1 MSEPMYPPDYNR
13 TPDIEPKVPMIGAIQ
28 APEELNIYTLFPA
41 WVWQSPSI
49 PQFYWN
55 VYSAEQRI
63 YQICKEIGRL
73 QAYLTY
79 QGQQDNAAHLYLYKH
94 FQEITDKLRED
105 LTAEIVRAKQ
115 AEKVLTDN
123 LNAEIERAKQAEK
136 VLTDNLNAE
145 IERAKAAEKTIS
157 DGLAAEIARAK
168 QAEKVL
174 TDDLAAEKARAV
186 KAETA
191 NQEAI
196 KAETA
201 RAQIAENVNAE
212 KIHQTNKDLV
222 AEADR
227 ARAAE
232 TANHQDIE
240 TEKTTARAAEAAN
253 RKAIEDEAA
262 SARNAEAANRKAIED
277 EAASAR
283 AAETANAQG
292 LTAETAR
299 ATKAETANA
308 QAIQALEPLAKAG
321 EAYSHSHVLGSGHV
335 QVADVRNA
343 EGGHDYTVTTDYE
356 PAVAKLEEDVNA
368 LNGRADQLKH
378 DIDGVNVGVDQVIAG
393 PGIKIQEAGDQ
404 KTGMHVTVSA
414 THQGVNLVDITG
426 SHGIIV
432 NHTDDPVNGRT
443 YDISKT
449 EDTDKITD
457 IKAGADISVN
467 HTKTP
472 NGYEYMVSAV
482 DQRQMHNT
490 ENETSTLSMNDDIAV
505 FSAEATIRNDE
516 IFVAATPVQVFTN
529 NETVYLKNAIEMS
542 VVHSADAV
550 NNHIV
555 HIDFKVKG
563 AKTHNYTR
571 LRYRLI
577 TVEL

>member
-105 LTAEIVRAKQ
+105 LTAEIARAEA
-115 AEKVLTDN
+115 AEKTLTDG
-123 LNAEIERAKQAEK
+123 LDAEIA
-136 VLTDNLNAE
+136 
-145 IERAKAAEKTIS
+145 RAKAAEKAIG

-168 QAEKVL
+168 AAEKVL
-174 TDDLAAEKARAV
+174 TDDLATEKARAV

-232 TANHQDIE
+232 AANHQDIE
-240 TEKTTARAAEAAN
+240 TEKTT
-253 RKAIEDEAA
+253 
-262 SARNAEAANRKAIED
+262 ARNAEAANRKAIED

-283 AAETANAQG
+283 AAETTNAQG
-292 LTAETAR
+292 LTTETAR

-343 EGGHDYTVTTDYE
+343 EGGHDYTVSTDYE
-356 PAVAKLEEDVNA
+356 PAVSKLEEAVNA

-404 KTGMHVTVSA
+404 KSGMHVTVSA

-432 NHTDDPVNGRT
+432 NHTDDPANGRT
-443 YDISKT
+443 YDISET

-457 IKAGADISVN
+457 IKAGEDISVN
-467 HTKTP
+467 RTKTP
-472 NGYEYMVSAV
+472 HGYEYVVSAV
-482 DQRQMHNT
+482 NQRQMHNT
-490 ENETSTLSMNDDIAV
+490 ENSTSTFSVNDDIAV
-505 FSAEATIRNDE
+505 FSAETTIRNDE

-529 NETVYLKNAIEMS
+529 DEAVYLKNAIEMS
-542 VVHSADAV
+542 VVHSADAA

-571 LRYRLI
+571 LGYRVI
-577 TVEL
+577 TIEL

>member
-105 LTAEIVRAKQ
+105 LTAEIERAKA

-123 LNAEIERAKQAEK
+123 LDAEIARAKAAEKDIDDRLKAEIERAKQ
-136 VLTDNLNAE
+136 
-145 IERAKAAEKTIS
+145 AEKTIS
-157 DGLAAEIARAK
+157 DGLAAEIVRAK

-174 TDDLAAEKARAV
+174 TDDLAAEKARAI

-240 TEKTTARAAEAAN
+240 TEKAT
-253 RKAIEDEAA
+253 
-262 SARNAEAANRKAIED
+262 ARNAEAANRKAIED
-277 EAASAR
+277 EAGTAR

-292 LTAETAR
+292 LAAETAR
-299 ATKAETANA
+299 ATKAETTNA

-343 EGGHDYTVTTDYE
+343 EGGHDYTVSTDYE

-404 KTGMHVTVSA
+404 KTGMHVIVSS
-414 THQGVNLVDITG
+414 THQGVNLADITG
-426 SHGIIV
+426 SHGIV
-432 NHTDDPVNGRT
+432 VTHTDDPVNGRT
-443 YDISKT
+443 YDISET
-449 EDTDKITD
+449 EDTDKIID
-457 IKAGADISVN
+457 IKAGADISVSR
-467 HTKTP
+467 TKKP
-472 NGYEYMVSAV
+472 NGYEYMVSAIN
-482 DQRQMHNT
+482 QRQMHNT
-490 ENETSTLSMNDDIAV
+490 ENSTSTFTVNNDIAV
-505 FSAEATIRNDE
+505 FSAETAIRNDE
-516 IFVAATPVQVFTN
+516 IFVAATPVQIFTE
-529 NETVYLKNAIEMS
+529 NEAVYLTNAIEMS
-542 VVHSADAV
+542 IVHSADAA

-563 AKTHNYTR
+563 ARTHNYKR
-571 LRYRLI
+571 LTYRLI
-577 TVEL
+577 TIEL

>member
-105 LTAEIVRAKQ
+105 LTAEIARAKQ

-123 LNAEIERAKQAEK
+123 LDAEITRAKAAEKDIDDRLKAEIERAKQ
-136 VLTDNLNAE
+136 
-145 IERAKAAEKTIS
+145 AEKTIS

-232 TANHQDIE
+232 AANHQDIE
-240 TEKTTARAAEAAN
+240 TEKAT
-253 RKAIEDEAA
+253 
-262 SARNAEAANRKAIED
+262 ARNAEAANRKAIED
-277 EAASAR
+277 EAGTAR

-292 LTAETAR
+292 LAAETAR

-343 EGGHDYTVTTDYE
+343 EGGHDYTVSTDYE

-404 KTGMHVTVSA
+404 KTGMHVTVSS

-426 SHGIIV
+426 SHGIV
-432 NHTDDPVNGRT
+432 VSHTDDPVNGRT
-443 YDISKT
+443 YDISET
-449 EDTDKITD
+449 EDTDKIID
-457 IKAGADISVN
+457 IKAGADISVSR
-467 HTKTP
+467 TKKP

-482 DQRQMHNT
+482 NQRQIHNT
-490 ENETSTLSMNDDIAV
+490 ENSTSTFTVDNDIAV
-505 FSAEATIRNDE
+505 FSAETTIRNDE
-516 IFVAATPVQVFTN
+516 IFVAATPVQVFTE
-529 NETVYLKNAIEMS
+529 NEAVYLTNAIEMS
-542 VVHSADAV
+542 IVHSADAA

-555 HIDFKVKG
+555 HVDFKVKG
-563 AKTHNYTR
+563 ARTHAYKR
-571 LRYRLI
+571 LTYRLI
-577 TVEL
+577 TVNI